1 MFFFFGICVSPGPH
15 GSNTLDADW
24 EEHQAPSTPVR
35 KLFTGLSRRKAL
47 RIDMSVSAE
56 KTAGT
61 TLFTVLTHTSNIYI
75 FKLSLRWK
83 LLQTHC
89 YSDNKEP
96 RWGGMPWDCSALAQ
110 NCVTSQMPQPL
121 GSCSYLQQAQ
131 DGRSW
136 PPQSTA
142 CEAPQVPKATRA
154 DPMGATPQT
163 WMQMSQLRSRN
174 QAAQP
179 QGFVPEHHGQP
190 CFWPRAGKTASPYSS
205 GRCHLWLGCPQEQI
219 PQFQRGL
226 FAGAEPLRVCCPMG
240 SLPAQLHLVWE
251 AKQPAHLSLQPFP
264 RNYQHFFSP
273 NQSKTL
279 PQTLSVKQNHTW
291 AGIWGLTQSFQQV
304 FPQDSPSQGFWRH
317 HHS

>member
-96 RWGGMPWDCSALAQ
+96 RWGRMPWDCSALAL

-121 GSCSYLQQAQ
+121 GSCSYLHGMGGADLLKAQ
-131 DGRSW
+131 PVRHHRSPKPPGLIPWVLHPKPGCRWASSGLETRLPSHRGLCLSTMASLASGLGQGRL
-136 PPQSTA
+136 
-142 CEAPQVPKATRA
+142 QVPTAQEDA
-154 DPMGATPQT
+154 ISDWAAP
-163 WMQMSQLRSRN
+163 RSRFPSSKGVCLLG
-174 QAAQP
+174 QSLCVCAVPWAASLHSYIW
-179 QGFVPEHHGQP
+179 F
-190 CFWPRAGKTASPYSS
+190 GKQSSQHISASNHFQEIINTSS
-205 GRCHLWLGCPQEQI
+205 VQI
-219 PQFQRGL
+219 K
-226 FAGAEPLRVCCPMG
+226 
-240 SLPAQLHLVWE
+240 
-251 AKQPAHLSLQPFP
+251 AKH
-264 RNYQHFFSP
+264 YH
-273 NQSKTL
+273 
-279 PQTLSVKQNHTW
+279 
-291 AGIWGLTQSFQQV
+291 
-304 FPQDSPSQGFWRH
+304 RH
-317 HHS
+317 YL